1 MLLRLYYL
9 IKPIIPR
16 CCQLFFRR
24 KIAQKKLKKYKD
36 VWPISPTSA
45 KRPDYFSGWPKGEF
59 AFVLT
64 HDVDTKRGHDR
75 CTKLIELELELGFRS
90 SFNFVPERYEVSKS
104 LRETL
109 NKHGFEVGVH
119 GLLHDGKLY
128 ESYEIFMQRAK
139 KINKYLKDWNAVGFR
154 SPAMHHNLD
163 WIHKLNIL
171 YDSSTFDTDPFEP
184 QSDGVDTIF
193 PFWVPKPDSDGGYV
207 ELPYTLPQD
216 HCLFVILKENNI
228 RIWQEKLDWIISQGG
243 MVLLNTH
250 PDYMSWEDESKTLD
264 DYPVEL
270 YVEFLK
276 YVKEKYSQNMWHPLP
291 KELAI
296 YWKSIIQN

>member
-90 SFNFVPERYEVSKS
+90 SFNFVPERYEVSPS
-104 LRETL
+104 LRQVLRE
-109 NKHGFEVGVH
+109 NGFEIGVH
-119 GLLHDGKLY
+119 GLVHDGRLF
-128 ESYEIFMQRAK
+128 ESKDIFQKRAK
-139 KINKYLKDWNAVGFR
+139 KINRYLKDWDAVGFY
-154 SPAMHHNLD
+154 SPAMHRNLE
-163 WIHKLNIL
+163 WIQDLDIL
-171 YDSSTFDTDPFEP
+171 YDNSTFDTDPFEP
-184 QSDGVDTIF
+184 QNDGVDTIF
-193 PFWVPKPDSDGGYV
+193 PFWVGDSLSRSGYV
-207 ELPYTLPQD
+207 EIPYTLPQD
-216 HCLFVILKENNI
+216 HCLFIILGCKDI
-228 RIWQEKLDWIISQGG
+228 SIWKEKLDWIVANGG
-243 MVLLNTH
+243 MAFLITH
-250 PDYMSWEDESKTLD
+250 PDYMFWEEKEKTIE
-264 DYPVEL
+264 DYPVKL
-270 YVEFLK
+270 YRDFLL
-276 YVKEKYSQNMWHPLP
+276 YVKEKYSNVMWHVLP
-291 KELAI
+291 KDLALF
-296 YWKSIIQN
+296 WKSIVK